1 MSRPYKYKT
10 PEQLRN
16 AAQGYFEWCD
26 KNPIRGARNVH
37 NRKDGK
43 VTGDELLP
51 RPYTF
56 EGLSLHIGIN
66 DYAQFVRDNQERDG
80 FKDVFDYIRNT
91 IRDNQICGG
100 MVGIYNPN
108 LTARLNGI
116 AEQMQVAEMP
126 APQFLN
132 DEDE

>member
-1 MSRPYKYKT
+1 MGKRKYQNAD
-10 PEQLRN
+10 QLRN
-16 AAQGYFEWCD
+16 AAKSYFTWCD
-26 KNPIRGARNVH
+26 NNPIRGARVVKTKKATDKNI
-37 NRKDGK
+37 
-43 VTGDELLP
+43 GDELLP

-66 DYAQFVRDNQERDG
+66 DYLQFVRDNKEREG
-80 FKDVFDYIRNT
+80 FAEVFAWIKNT
-91 IRDNQICGG
+91 IRDNQISGG

-116 AEQMQVAEMP
+116 AEQMQTTEIP
-126 APQFLN
+126 APQFLQ